1 MSHFLPLTTAQRST
15 RATRARDAAQDIKL
29 LKRSVRSAVPGFAKA
44 VGLLTQISTQAVI
57 APGASIVDG
66 LKSQVAQMAA
76 RTDFVVKPTAIY
88 LNPVLADYIDRESK
102 AQHIA
107 LSTVAVVGVSVKA
120 ISPVVGELPLISD
133 PWLQKWSGAL
143 YGFSAPP
150 AGNNT
155 YAAVIVTESEIEMP
169 TVHGGDGNINPR
181 IFQLGLL
188 ANLTGRHV
196 GVHFNA
202 VIAKGATY
210 AHAVVGVQ
218 RP

>member
-1 MSHFLPLTTAQRST
+1 
-15 RATRARDAAQDIKL
+15 
-29 LKRSVRSAVPGFAKA
+29 
-44 VGLLTQISTQAVI
+44 
-57 APGASIVDG
+57 
-66 LKSQVAQMAA
+66 MAA